1 MKFMKTLPPYGVEIM
16 IREPDGTLKLEAE
29 LWAAK
34 HEHFLALVRTVT
46 SGIGMALGALISL
59 KVFGYL

>member
-1 MKFMKTLPPYGVEIM
+1 MKTLPHYGVKLM
-16 IREPDGTLKLEAE
+16 IKESDGTLKLEAE

-46 SGIGMALGALISL
+46 SGVGMALGALISL